1 MDDKPK
7 AKTIHILIF
16 FSTFALGIATLLT
29 MQVVTETVPALDIW
43 ARELRGEW
51 GNPSLYTFFEKV
63 TVLGSSAFLASFTLI
78 MAVWLWWRKK
88 DLFASIVLLIGV
100 IGSYAL
106 NKGIKFAVQRRR
118 PDWVGAIESDG
129 FSYPSGGAM
138 LSLLCFAL
146 ATYFLIL
153 HAHKGWSKVILFVI
167 TFTAVVLT
175 GFSRYLLGAH
185 YLTDVI
191 AGFSFGF
198 ICLSVL
204 IGLYHRFSNLNIAS
218 SD

>member
-1 MDDKPK
+1 MDDKLK

-16 FSTFALGIATLLT
+16 FSTFAIGVATLLT
-29 MQVVTETVPALDIW
+29 MQVVTEVVPALDIW
-43 ARELRGEW
+43 ARELRSGW
-51 GNPSLYTFFEKV
+51 GNPSLYAFFEKV

-88 DLFASIVLLIGV
+88 NLFASIVLLIGV

-106 NKGIKFAVQRRR
+106 NKGIKFAVQRSR
-118 PDWVGAIESDG
+118 PDWVGGIESDG

-153 HAHKGWSKVILFVI
+153 HAQNRWSKVILFVI

-204 IGLYHRFSNLNIAS
+204 IGLYHRFSKPNVAS